1 MDNSYSIIFVQ
12 KTISILSKIVD
23 GIESKKELTLDIK
36 NFIYYLT
43 ILSHSNNTVY
53 VKLGKPIPST

>member
-23 GIESKKELTLDIK
+23 GIESKKINIRYQKLYILFNYFITLK
-36 NFIYYLT
+36 
-43 ILSHSNNTVY
+43 
-53 VKLGKPIPST
+53 

>member
-36 NFIYYLT
+36 KLYILFNYFITL
-43 ILSHSNNTVY
+43 
-53 VKLGKPIPST
+53 K